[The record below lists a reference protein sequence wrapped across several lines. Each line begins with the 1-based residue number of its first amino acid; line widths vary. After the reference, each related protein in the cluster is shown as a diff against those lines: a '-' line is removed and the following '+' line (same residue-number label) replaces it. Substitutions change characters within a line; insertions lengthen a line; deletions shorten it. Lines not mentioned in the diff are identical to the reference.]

1 MVNGEM
7 FRAFWRQQWI
17 GSLAGVLLT
26 LAVGQG
32 GLRGQAMTGQAST
45 ALASTALAITAQQAR
60 AGDSSPVTN
69 SIAGQGE
76 SGVQSGNEGDETGR
90 YQKALASAVRLAASR
105 CMPSVVSMEV
115 IGGVGGGE
123 GEVERDAPSS
133 GLIVDPSGF
142 VLTSSLVTSRPNASL
157 IVVLGDGERHAARV
171 IARDQHRDLVLLK
184 IDVSTP
190 LPAASLTETNET
202 TVGQTVIGVGR
213 YGESHT
219 PLVSRGILSAQ
230 GRLDG
235 IALQCDARIS
245 PSFYGGPL
253 VDLYGRVLGVLI
265 PAVAEGGAESS
276 TSWYDSGIAFAI
288 PAEVIARK
296 LARMKEGLEIQ
307 RGVIGIVSRSS
318 DPYSDGTKI
327 AAVRRRSPAEE
338 AGLQPGDEITSVAG
352 SPVQRQ
358 LQIRQ
363 ALGPYDAG
371 EQVSIGF
378 RRGDQESEVEVTL
391 AASIPPLEPQ
401 RIGIV
406 VSERGS
412 ESDQEENVADG
423 GQPEAS
429 EQPKTSG
436 AADTQRGVIGLRVD
450 EVVPGTVANAK
461 FKVGDLIVAIDGE
474 NVQETNALKRL
485 LISSSPETSLRFTVL
500 RDGSSQDLDLLTETI
515 TDEALTDYP
524 LGWSTSEPK
533 AWQLKEWKLPEA
545 GNVAAIAYPLSPE
558 SNQRL
563 GLLLLLMNPG
573 EGSPSDYLEGWLEAA
588 KAAGVVVCAI
598 AAEDQQRWQPK
609 EVEVV
614 ARFAASLTK
623 QYPINP
629 EAVAVATGGA
639 LQGGDGDAADS
650 MALAVALSQRQTF
663 CGVSVST
670 KTQPP
675 RLRLPENEGEGG
687 FQLLLS
693 APVGSELPE
702 WTSPLLRAGYPVVLG
717 GEVDVDKILRWVRL
731 LQTM

>member
-1 MVNGEM
+1 MVNGDM

-26 LAVGQG
+26 LAVAQAD
-32 GLRGQAMTGQAST
+32 LRGQGITDQITTGE
-45 ALASTALAITAQQAR
+45 QAR
-60 AGDSSPVTN
+60 AEDSIRTPN
-69 SIAGQGE
+69 SVAGGGE
-76 SGVQSGNEGDETGR
+76 AEVKVGNEAGS
-90 YQKALASAVRLAASR
+90 YQRALASAVRLAANR
-105 CMPSVVSMEV
+105 CLPSVVSIEV
-115 IGGVGGGE
+115 IGGVGDGE

-219 PLVSRGILSAQ
+219 PLVSRGILSAR

-296 LARMKEGLEIQ
+296 LARMKEGVEIQ
-307 RGVIGIVSRSS
+307 RGVIGIVSRSG

-327 AAVRRRSPAEE
+327 AAVRRRSPAEQ

-401 RIGIV
+401 RIGVI
-406 VSERGS
+406 VSERGV
-412 ESDQEENVADG
+412 EFDEEGKVADG
-423 GQPEAS
+423 GQSEAS
-429 EQPKTSG
+429 EPPEAGEQSE
-436 AADTQRGVIGLRVD
+436 ASRAVDTPQDVSGLRVD
-450 EVVPGTVANAK
+450 EVVPGTVAQAK
-461 FKVGDLIVAIDGE
+461 FKVGDLVVAIDGE
-474 NVQETNALKRL
+474 NIQETDALERL
-485 LISSSPETSLRFTVL
+485 LISSAPETSLRFTVL
-500 RDGSSQDLDLLTETI
+500 RDGSSQEFDLLTETI

-524 LGWSTSEPK
+524 LGWSKSDPK

-545 GNVAAIAYPLSPE
+545 GNVAAIAHPLSPE

-614 ARFAASLTK
+614 ARFAASLIK

-702 WTSPLLRAGYPVVLG
+702 WTSPLRQAGYPVVLG